1 MKLSND
7 EFVDKILNVVLNID
21 MEIETKKKIIKD
33 LIDIIIENEKEYRYI
48 PVSTPN
54 LPIENPF
61 WTTTT
66 KQSNPYDDNPDR
78 KPTIW

>member
-1 MKLSND
+1 MKLSN
-7 EFVDKILNVVLNID
+7 EKFVDEILNVVLNID

-33 LIDIIIENEKEYRYI
+33 LMDIIIENEKDIRYI

-54 LPIENPF
+54 LPIDNPF
-61 WTTTT
+61 WTT